1 MKNIAA
7 SENRFLNYQILFL
20 VREYLGKKKH
30 LHPLKTPAQILL
42 ELSGSWKNERGAEQ
56 IIAEIKNA
64 REKSSSK
71 LVKGFY
77 SQAAKTMTYLLV
89 TPSIFFLCIAD
100 TTPASKRSVDI
111 GAWMIWVCCHPVL
124 FKTLR

>member
-42 ELSGSWKNERGAEQ
+42 ELSGSWEDERGAEQ
-56 IIAEIKNA
+56 IIAKIKND
-64 REKSSSK
+64 ESKMIISCCSIHNGPYILYTHSSPM
-71 LVKGFY
+71 LV
-77 SQAAKTMTYLLV
+77 LL
-89 TPSIFFLCIAD
+89 TAC
-100 TTPASKRSVDI
+100 PACRSEV
-111 GAWMIWVCCHPVL
+111 
-124 FKTLR
+124 

>member
-42 ELSGSWKNERGAEQ
+42 ELSGSWKNERDAEQ

-64 REKSSSK
+64 REKSSK
-71 LVKGFY
+71 LAKGF
-77 SQAAKTMTYLLV
+77 
-89 TPSIFFLCIAD
+89 
-100 TTPASKRSVDI
+100 
-111 GAWMIWVCCHPVL
+111 
-124 FKTLR
+124 